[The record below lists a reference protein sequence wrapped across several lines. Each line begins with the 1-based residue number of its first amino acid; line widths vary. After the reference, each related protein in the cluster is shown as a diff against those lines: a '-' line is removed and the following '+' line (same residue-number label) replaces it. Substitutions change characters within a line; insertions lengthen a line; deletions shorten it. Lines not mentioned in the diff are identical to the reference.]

1 MSHALVVDDKE
12 SGRRSLRAELEDG
25 GFDVTVA
32 ASAHDAL
39 KALEDLDPS
48 LIVTDF
54 IEFLRRVRAF
64 SDVPIVVITAYDSPE
79 LRRRSLE
86 TGATH
91 VLNFLRDL
99 ASLGP
104 LAQELVRTASS
115 NSRRPSREAT
125 RTREQVLKQAK
136 VERVY
141 LDCDGNVSETSRRL
155 SKSRGSVRYQ
165 LRKLGIEV

>member
-54 IEFLRRVRAF
+54 QMPDIDGIEFLRRVRAF
-64 SDVPIVVITAYDSPE
+64 SDVPIVSTNRCTVVNLYIA
-79 LRRRSLE
+79 L
-86 TGATH
+86 
-91 VLNFLRDL
+91 DL
-99 ASLGP
+99 SNTTLQQIIPLIASLLCIDRAKG
-104 LAQELVRTASS
+104 SS
-115 NSRRPSREAT
+115 
-125 RTREQVLKQAK
+125 L
-136 VERVY
+136 
-141 LDCDGNVSETSRRL
+141 LHFF
-155 SKSRGSVRYQ
+155 
-165 LRKLGIEV
+165 